1 MKKTL
6 YVAVSALL
14 GLCALSSCS
23 SSSKMAEQAE
33 NVKIKCTPEV
43 LEVVGGNV
51 DAVVD
56 VTYPKGY
63 FNSKAI
69 LKVTPVIV
77 YQGGEAKGKV
87 FTYQGEKVKDNY
99 KVVPSAGG
107 TVTEK
112 ISIPYVEGMEK
123 CYLELRGVA
132 SIKSKSFNLPSKKVA
147 DGLNT
152 TALFVKAPGK
162 VVYKADNYQDFIDQ
176 KAEGQIMYTVNSSEV
191 RGSELKGKSI
201 KDFQAALDE
210 IEKDE
215 RKTLVSTEVV
225 AYASPEG
232 GESYNTKLSDKRAS
246 SAEKVWN
253 DTVKDYEDVD
263 HEVKSIGQ
271 DWEGFQELV
280 SNSDLEDK
288 DLILRV
294 LSMYSDPAV
303 RENEIKNMSELY
315 KELKGEVLPELRRAR
330 FIANVEYQNYTAR
343 ELKKLVEENSDV
355 LDEEAL
361 LRAAKHTRDLS
372 QKIAILEQAVDRFGS
387 DRARYNIGV
396 AYMEKGD
403 LDKAA
408 AAFDKVQTPDGDLQN
423 AKGAVALRKGD
434 LAAAE
439 AAFKASDSKEAA
451 YNLGVTDILKG
462 DYAKAATE
470 LGEFN
475 ESYTCCHN
483 TVLAYILNGDLDK
496 AEKAATCKDHDV
508 YYLRAIIAARRG
520 DKAAAKEYLAKAKA
534 NDDELAKKAVTDIEF
549 AELDK

>member
-1 MKKTL
+1 MRNTL
-6 YVAVSALL
+6 FIAVSVLL
-14 GLCALSSCS
+14 ALSTASCS
-23 SSSKMAEQAE
+23 SPSKMAQQAE
-33 NVKIKCTPEV
+33 NVKITCNPEV
-43 LEVVGGNV
+43 LQVVGGNV
-51 DAVVD
+51 DAVVS

-87 FTYQGEKVKDNY
+87 FTYQGENIKDNY
-99 KVVPSAGG
+99 KVVSSAGG

-112 ISIPYVEGMEK
+112 ISIPFVEGMEK
-123 CYLELRGVA
+123 SYLELRGVA
-132 SIKSKSFNLPSKKVA
+132 SVKSKSFNLPSRKVA
-147 DGLNT
+147 DGVLAT
-152 TALFVKAPGK
+152 SLFVKAPGK

-176 KAEGQIMYTVNSSEV
+176 KAEGQIMYAVNSADV
-191 RGSELKGKSI
+191 QGKELKGKSI

-210 IEKDE
+210 IEKDD
-215 RKTLVSTEVV
+215 RRTLVSTEVV

-232 GESYNTKLSDKRAS
+232 GESLNSKLSDKRAS
-246 SAEKVWN
+246 SAEKAWN
-253 DTVKDYEDVD
+253 STVKDYEDVD

-343 ELKKLVEENSDV
+343 ELKELVEKNSDV

-361 LRAAKHTRDLS
+361 LRAAKNTRDLG
-372 QKIAILEQAVDRFGS
+372 QKIAILEQADKRFDS
-387 DRARYNIGV
+387 DRARFNIGV

-408 AAFDKVQTPDGDLQN
+408 EAFAKVKDQDADLQN

-434 LAAAE
+434 LDAAE
-439 AAFKASDSKEAA
+439 AAFKAGDSKECK

-462 DYAKAATE
+462 NYAKAASE

-483 TVLAYILNGDLDK
+483 TVLAYILNGQLDK
-496 AEKAATCKDHDV
+496 AEAAATCKDQDV
-508 YYLRAIIAARRG
+508 YYLRAIIAARKG
-520 DKAAAKEYLAKAKA
+520 DKAAAKEYLAKAKV
-534 NDDELAKKAVTDIEF
+534 NDDLAKKAVTDIEF

>member
-1 MKKTL
+1 MKKIL
-6 YVAVSALL
+6 YAAVSALL
-14 GLCALSSCS
+14 GLSAICSCS

-33 NVKIKCTPEV
+33 NVKVKCNPEV
-43 LEVVGGNV
+43 LEVVRGNV
-51 DAVVD
+51 DAVVS

-87 FTYQGEKVKDNY
+87 FTYQGDKVKDNY
-99 KVVPSAGG
+99 KVVSSDGG

-112 ISIPYVEGMEK
+112 ISIPFVEGMEK
-123 CYLELRGVA
+123 SYLELRAVA
-132 SIKSKSFNLPSKKVA
+132 SVKSKSFNLPSRKVA
-147 DGLNT
+147 DGVIT
-152 TALFVKAPGK
+152 TSLFVKAPGR

-176 KAEGQIMYTVNSSEV
+176 KAEGQIMYTVNSADV
-191 RGSELKGKSI
+191 RSGELKGKSI

-210 IEKDE
+210 IESNG

-232 GESYNTKLSDKRAS
+232 GESLNSKLSDKRAS
-246 SAEKVWN
+246 SAEKAWN
-253 DTVKDYEDVD
+253 NTIKEYEDVE

-330 FIANVEYQNYTAR
+330 FIANVEYENYTAR
-343 ELKKLVEENSDV
+343 ELQQLVEQNSDV

-361 LRAAKHTRDLS
+361 LRAAKNTRDPLR
-372 QKIAILEQAVDRFGS
+372 KIAILEQAVDRFGS

-408 AAFDKVQTPDGDLQN
+408 AAFDKVQNQDADLQN

-439 AAFKASDSKEAA
+439 AAFKAAGNQEGK

-462 DYAKAATE
+462 DYAKAASE
-470 LGEFN
+470 LGGYT

-483 TVLAYILNGDLDK
+483 TVLAYILNGQLDK
-496 AEKAATCKDHDV
+496 AEAAATCKDHDV
-508 YYLRAIIAARRG
+508 YYLRAIIAARKG
-520 DKAAAKEYLAKAKA
+520 DTAAAKEYLAKAKA

-549 AELDK
+549 AALDK